1 MKKAAKTKDIYTPV
15 YRKRHSRVTKLLKHD
30 QYVQQLCQK
39 ISPSYDLL
47 LQNVPIYS
55 QRRRLVAEI
64 DVLAMKEGVY
74 DIYEVK
80 CSHRVSK
87 ARRQL
92 EKIQRIV
99 SQKSR
104 VGNVFFF
111 CGESG
116 ILLSL

>member
-1 MKKAAKTKDIYTPV
+1 M
-15 YRKRHSRVTKLLKHD
+15 TKLLKHD

-87 ARRQL
+87 ARRACKFTDRRSLVCQ
-92 EKIQRIV
+92 
-99 SQKSR
+99 SSR
-104 VGNVFFF
+104 YPA
-111 CGESG
+111 
-116 ILLSL
+116 